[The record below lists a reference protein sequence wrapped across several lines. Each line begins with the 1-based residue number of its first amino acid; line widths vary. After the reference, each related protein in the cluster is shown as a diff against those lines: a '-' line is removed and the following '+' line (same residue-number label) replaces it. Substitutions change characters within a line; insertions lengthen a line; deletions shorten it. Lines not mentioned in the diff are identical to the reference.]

1 MRTKETIK
9 KPTILFYGNF
19 ELTEGTKATPIYELT
34 QCVGSYPPFEAAP
47 IYNVRN
53 KNITLYLGRAINDNP
68 NAPALRVYKRSLNVT
83 GLKDLFKK
91 GALTGC
97 AYGYPPVTQSYG
109 EKAPHPNPFYNY
121 RTDAFLFVIHYN
133 KQRGT
138 KDTTP
143 RKIEILVLE
152 GARVLIPLYAKQLQ
166 IGGFDADLER
176 LRENATPPERPGN
189 TGAGGNP
196 QLF

>member
-1 MRTKETIK
+1 MRAKETIK
-9 KPTILFYGNF
+9 KPTILFYGSF

-34 QCVGSYPPFEAAP
+34 KCVGSYQPFGAAP

-68 NAPALRVYKRSLNVT
+68 NAPALRV
-83 GLKDLFKK
+83 
-91 GALTGC
+91 
-97 AYGYPPVTQSYG
+97 
-109 EKAPHPNPFYNY
+109 Y

-176 LRENATPPERPGN
+176 LRENATPPARPGN
-189 TGAGGNP
+189 TGAGDNP